1 MCISNLYILMAHK
14 IRICRYHDESLIV
27 FGMCHRLNPY
37 VVISDAL
44 DIYQQNTERE
54 REWKHGLIKANT

>member
-1 MCISNLYILMAHK
+1 MADK

-54 REWKHGLIKANT
+54 REWKHGSIKANT

>member
-1 MCISNLYILMAHK
+1 MCINNLYISMVDK

-37 VVISDAL
+37 VVISNEL
-44 DIYQQNTERE
+44 DIYQQNTGRA
-54 REWKHGLIKANT
+54 RMGTRLN